1 MRISTYGA
9 YLNGLQAMQRLQ
21 QALDYTQRQISS
33 GRRIQSPSDDPIGA
47 SRSLELREAIS
58 RIEQFN
64 RNGTI
69 VANRLS
75 QEESALN
82 SVNNVLQRVRE
93 LTLQANNATQSDES
107 RGLIAVEVREQLD
120 NLVQLANQQDG
131 NGSYL
136 FAGNLVE
143 TQPISRNGS
152 IFSYNGDQ
160 GQRFIQVGEGREVAD
175 SDPGSRVFFQVR
187 TGNGAFSVTPQA
199 ANTGAGIVGSYS
211 VTDPTQYD
219 QDTYR
224 VRFIN
229 PGNYEILDS
238 GGGVVGIGTFE
249 PGDTIAFSGI
259 ELTLDGQ
266 PDANDEFTVAP
277 SGIQSVFATI
287 SNLADA
293 MELGVYDD
301 ASRAAMTNELN
312 ANLLNLDQA
321 LGNILDVR
329 TQVGS
334 RLAAIENQVDS
345 NGAFVLTMQSTL
357 AEIQDL
363 DYAEAISRLT
373 AESTTLEAAQQTFIR
388 TQQLSLFNY
397 F

>member
-9 YLNGLQAMQRLQ
+9 YLNGLQAMQKLQ

-33 GRRIQSPSDDPIGA
+33 GRRILSPSDDPIGS
-47 SRSLELREAIS
+47 SRSIELREAIS

-69 VANRLS
+69 ASNRLS
-75 QEESALN
+75 QEESAL
-82 SVNNVLQRVRE
+82 SSINNVLQRVRE

-120 NLVQLANQQDG
+120 HLVQLANQKDG

-136 FAGNLVE
+136 FAGNRVD
-143 TQPISRNGS
+143 TQPVTRAGS
-152 IFSYNGDQ
+152 NFTYNGDQ
-160 GQRFIQVGEGREVAD
+160 GQRYIQVGEGREVAD
-175 SDPGSRVFFQVR
+175 SDPGSSVFFRVR
-187 TGNGAFSVTPQA
+187 TGNGLFSVAPQA
-199 ANTGAGIVGSYS
+199 ANTGAGIVGGYS
-211 VTDPTQYD
+211 VTDPTQYN
-219 QDTYR
+219 QDTYSI
-224 VRFIN
+224 RFID
-229 PGNYEILDS
+229 PGNYEVLDS
-238 GGGVVGIGTFE
+238 GGTVVSAGSFSA
-249 PGDTIAFSGI
+249 GDTISFGGV
-259 ELTLDGQ
+259 ELTIDGQ

-277 SGIQSVFATI
+277 SGMQSVFATI

-293 MELGVYDD
+293 MELAVYDD
-301 ASRAAMTNELN
+301 ASRAALTNELN

-334 RLAAIENQVDS
+334 RLAAIENQEDS
-345 NGAFVLTMQSTL
+345 NGATILTLQSTL
-357 AEIQDL
+357 AEIRDL